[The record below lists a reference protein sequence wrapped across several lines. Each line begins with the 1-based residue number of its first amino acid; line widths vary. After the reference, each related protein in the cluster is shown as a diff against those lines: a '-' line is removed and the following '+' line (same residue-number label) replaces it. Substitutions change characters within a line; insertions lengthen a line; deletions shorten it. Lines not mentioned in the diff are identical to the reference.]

1 MRTTARLFASALALS
16 ALLGLSPAAAGHMTD
31 FDLNKLDSWAD
42 AIAVCDVTRFLLTDP
57 DTSADAIIV
66 AGRGNTHV
74 ALYKPLYQPPTNFFS
89 DVMRQTFEQVQKAG
103 FVTLETYSR
112 ARVRYAG
119 RMIGTYSGATLT
131 EKQYLMDQ
139 MELCYRLAIRAGVK
153 LTPAMRK
160 EP

>member
-1 MRTTARLFASALALS
+1 MRTAARLLASGLALA
-16 ALLGLSPAAAGHMTD
+16 AVQCLSPATAGHMSD

-57 DTSADAIIV
+57 DTGADAIIV

-89 DVMRQTFEQVQKAG
+89 DVMRQTFERVQKAG
-103 FVTLETYSR
+103 QVSFDGYSR
-112 ARVRYAG
+112 ARIHYAG
-119 RMIGTYSGATLT
+119 RMISAYSGATLA
-131 EKQYLMDQ
+131 EKHYMADQ
-139 MELCYRLAIRAGVK
+139 MELCYHLAVRAGVK
-153 LTPAMRK
+153 LTPAMRQ

>member
-1 MRTTARLFASALALS
+1 MA
-16 ALLGLSPAAAGHMTD
+16 D
-31 FDLNKLDSWAD
+31 FDLNKLDNWTD

-74 ALYKPLYQPPTNFFS
+74 ALYKPLYQPPTSFFS
-89 DVMRQTFEQVQKAG
+89 DVMRQAFEQLQKRG
-103 FVTLETYSR
+103 LVTFADYSR

-119 RMIGTYSGATLT
+119 RMIDAYAGATMA
-131 EKQYLMDQ
+131 EKHDLVDK
-139 MELCYRLAIRAGVK
+139 MELCYHLAVQAGVK

>member
-1 MRTTARLFASALALS
+1 MRAAARFIASAFALS
-16 ALLGLSPAAAGHMTD
+16 MLLGLSPAAAGHMTD
-31 FDLNKLDSWAD
+31 FDLDKLGNWAD

-57 DTSADAIIV
+57 DTSADAIVIP
-66 AGRGNTHV
+66 GRGNTRV

-89 DVMRQTFEQVQKAG
+89 DVMRQTFERVQKSG
-103 FVTLETYSR
+103 LVTLDAYSQ

-119 RMIGTYSGATLT
+119 LMIAAYAGATLAD
-131 EKQYLMDQ
+131 KHYMSDQ
-139 MELCYRLAIRAGVK
+139 MELCYRLATQAGVK